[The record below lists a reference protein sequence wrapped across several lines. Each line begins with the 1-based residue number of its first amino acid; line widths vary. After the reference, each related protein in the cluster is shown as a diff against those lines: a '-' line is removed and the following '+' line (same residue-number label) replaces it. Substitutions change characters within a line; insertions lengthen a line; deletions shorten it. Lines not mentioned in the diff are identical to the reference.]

1 MQDNKID
8 NITPDK
14 GLPDEVLYSEFLNTG
29 DNGAFRKLL
38 EKHRE
43 SLALFIFSIVH
54 NMDDAEDIMLDA
66 FAVAASGTVKF
77 KGKSSF
83 KTWLFAIGR
92 NLALKYLRKNRLVF
106 LPIDDEIFE
115 KASDAPLPDEE
126 LLKTERDRK
135 LYEALDKLNSDYR
148 QALTLHF
155 FEGMDSEQIAVVMDK
170 NKKQVYNLIER
181 GKESLKNKLIE
192 LGFTYP

>member
-1 MQDNKID
+1 MQDKKTD
-8 NITPDK
+8 NITPDR
-14 GLPDEVLYSEFLNTG
+14 GMPDEVLYAEYTATA

-38 EKHRE
+38 ERHRE
-43 SLALFIFSIVH
+43 SLALFIYSIVH
-54 NMDDAEDIMLDA
+54 NMDDAEDIMLDS
-66 FAVAASGTVKF
+66 FAVAASGTVKY

-92 NLALKYLRKNRLVF
+92 NLALKSLRKNRLIF
-106 LPIDDEIFE
+106 LSIDDEISE

-155 FEGMDSEQIAVVMDK
+155 FEGMNSEQIAVVMNK

-181 GKESLKNKLIE
+181 GKESLKNKLLE
-192 LGFTYP
+192 LGLTYP

>member
-1 MQDNKID
+1 MQDNKTD
-8 NITPDK
+8 NITPTT
-14 GLPDEVLYSEFLNTG
+14 GLPDEALYAEFLTTG

-38 EKHRE
+38 ERYRE
-43 SLALFIFSIVH
+43 PLTLFIFSIVRS
-54 NMDDAEDIMLDA
+54 MDDAEDIMLDA

-92 NLALKYLRKNRLVF
+92 NLALKYLRKNRLVM
-106 LPIDDEIFE
+106 LPIDDEVSE
-115 KASDAPLPDEE
+115 KASNALLPDEE

-135 LYEALDKLNSDYR
+135 LYEALDKLNPDYR

-155 FEGMDSEQIAVVMDK
+155 FEGMDAEQIAVVMDK

-181 GKESLKNKLIE
+181 GKEQLKTKLAA
-192 LGFTYP
+192 LGITEP

>member
-1 MQDNKID
+1 MQDNKTD
-8 NITPDK
+8 NITPTK
-14 GLPDEVLYSEFLNTG
+14 SLPDEALYAEFLATG

-38 EKHRE
+38 ERYRE
-43 SLALFIFSIVH
+43 PLALFIFSIVRS
-54 NMDDAEDIMLDA
+54 MDDAEDIMLDA

-92 NLALKYLRKNRLVF
+92 NLALKHLRKNRLVM
-106 LPIDDEIFE
+106 LPIDDEVSE

-135 LYEALDKLNSDYR
+135 LYEALDKLNPEYC

-155 FEGMDSEQIAVVMDK
+155 FEGMDAEQIAVVMDK

-181 GKESLKNKLIE
+181 GKEQLKTKLAA
-192 LGFTYP
+192 LGITEP

>member
-66 FAVAASGTVKF
+66 FSVAASGTVKF

-106 LPIDDEIFE
+106 LPIDDEISE

-148 QALTLHF
+148 QALTLLF
-155 FEGMDSEQIAVVMDK
+155 FEGMDSEQIAIVMDK

-181 GKESLKNKLIE
+181 GKESLKNKLLE
-192 LGFTYP
+192 LGLTYP